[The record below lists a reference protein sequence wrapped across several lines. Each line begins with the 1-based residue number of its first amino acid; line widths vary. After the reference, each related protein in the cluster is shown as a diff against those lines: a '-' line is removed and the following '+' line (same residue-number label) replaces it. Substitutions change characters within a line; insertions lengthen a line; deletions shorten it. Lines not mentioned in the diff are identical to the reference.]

1 MEKNSLHRL
10 GDYIREVDVRNRDLE
25 VKKLLGVSISKEFMP
40 SIANTIG
47 TDMSSYKV
55 VEPRQFVY
63 IADTSRR
70 GDKIAIALL
79 ENNDKVIVS
88 SIYTVFEVKDKQ
100 KLLPEYLMMWFRR
113 PEFDRYARF
122 KSHGSAREIFS
133 WEEMC
138 DVELPIPSIEQQQK
152 MVSEYEA
159 VTRRIRLNEQIIAKL
174 EETAQA
180 LYRKMFV
187 DGIDKE
193 NLPEG
198 WRIGTLGEIAE
209 INTDNIS
216 TKDNSIEIRYLDSS
230 SVTQNVFEEYQ
241 IFNVLHN
248 EIPSRAKRKVK
259 HNDIVYSTV
268 RPNLKHYGIIK
279 DSVENMIVSTAFAVI
294 RSCYNPIS
302 NELLYLMLTD
312 EKNTEYLQGIAEM
325 SKATYPSITP
335 EDISALK
342 LAIPIESMDMLKV
355 NQSIKY
361 CFDFVY
367 YKHQEN
373 KELKE
378 LQSLLLAK
386 MGKKKMEWYEKE
398 LYSTK

>member
-25 VKKLLGVSISKEFMP
+25 VKKLLGVSVSKEFMP

-79 ENNDKVIVS
+79 EGDDKIIVS

-100 KLLPEYLMMWFRR
+100 EFLPEYLMMWFRR
-113 PEFDRYARF
+113 SEFDRYARF

-152 MVSEYEA
+152 IVSEYKA

-187 DGIDKE
+187 DGINKE

-198 WRIGTLGEIAE
+198 WRIGTLEMLCELIIAG
-209 INTDNIS
+209 T
-216 TKDNSIEIRYLDSS
+216 
-230 SVTQNVFEEYQ
+230 
-241 IFNVLHN
+241 
-248 EIPSRAKRKVK
+248 IP
-259 HNDIVYSTV
+259 VYSDESQHLV
-268 RPNLKHYGIIK
+268 LGQKCN
-279 DSVENMIVSTAFAVI
+279 
-294 RSCYNPIS
+294 YNGCID
-302 NELLYLMLTD
+302 L
-312 EKNTEYLQGIAEM
+312 
-325 SKATYPSITP
+325 SKARGHKPKTGCTPLQFGDILINSTGKGTLGRVGQIYFQPKDVTFDSNMTMVRVKEDYLIEYVGSYVSQQEKMFVHISQGSTDQTRLYCSMIRPLKIIIPDDDTLKTYSK
-335 EDISALK
+335 SCR
-342 LAIPIESMDMLKV
+342 PIK
-355 NQSIKY
+355 
-361 CFDFVY
+361 CFIEQ
-367 YKHQEN
+367 KRQEN
-373 KELKE
+373 YQLKE

-386 MGKKKMEWYEKE
+386 MGK
-398 LYSTK
+398 

>member
-1 MEKNSLHRL
+1 MQMQHSKEMKNDYKRL

-55 VEPRQFVY
+55 VELRQFVY

-79 ENNDKVIVS
+79 EGDDKVIVS
-88 SIYTVFEVKDKQ
+88 SIYTVFEVKNKQ
-100 KLLPEYLMMWFRR
+100 ELLPEYLMIWFRR
-113 PEFDRYARF
+113 SEFDRYARF

-198 WRIGTLGEIAE
+198 WRMGTLGEIAE

-216 TKDNSIEIRYLDSS
+216 TKDNFIEIRYLDSS
-230 SVTQNVFEEYQ
+230 SVTQNVFDEYQ
-241 IFNVLHN
+241 ILNVLQD

-279 DSVENMIVSTAFAVI
+279 DTVENIIVSTAFAVV
-294 RSCYNPIS
+294 RSCCSPIS
-302 NELLYLMLTD
+302 NELLYLILTD

-342 LAIPIESMDMLKV
+342 IAIPIESVSISNM

-361 CFDFVY
+361 CFDFMY
-367 YKHQEN
+367 NKHQEN
-373 KELKE
+373 KKLKE
-378 LQSLLLAK
+378 LQSLLLVK
-386 MGKKKMEWYEKE
+386 MGQ
-398 LYSTK
+398 

>member
-1 MEKNSLHRL
+1 MEKNSLYRL

-25 VKKLLGVSISKEFMP
+25 VTKLLGVSISKEFMP

-70 GDKIAIALL
+70 GDKIAIALYKDD
-79 ENNDKVIVS
+79 EKAIVS
-88 SIYTVFEVKDKQ
+88 QAYTIFEVKNKQ
-100 KLLPEYLMMWFRR
+100 ELLPEYLMMWFRR

-138 DVELPIPSIEQQQK
+138 DVELPIPPIEQQQK
-152 MVSEYEA
+152 IVSEYEA

-198 WRIGTLGEIAE
+198 WRMGTLGEIAKIKAGGDKPKVFSNCYTDQCQIPVVANGIE
-209 INTDNIS
+209 NQGIIGYTEHFVINERAITIS
-216 TKDNSIEIRYLDSS
+216 ARGTIGVCFVRTRPYCPIVRLI
-230 SVTQNVFEEYQ
+230 SVIPYDKSF
-241 IFNVLHN
+241 LHN
-248 EIPSRAKRKVK
+248 LWFQLSRKQFEGDGSVQNQLTIPVLEREEVIVPDHKTLDEFEKRM
-259 HNDIVYSTV
+259 S
-268 RPNLKHYGIIK
+268 L
-279 DSVENMIVSTAFAVI
+279 
-294 RSCYNPIS
+294 IS
-302 NELLYLMLTD
+302 NAIELNAKQNKKLTELL
-312 EKNTEYLQGIAEM
+312 
-325 SKATYPSITP
+325 
-335 EDISALK
+335 
-342 LAIPIESMDMLKV
+342 
-355 NQSIKY
+355 
-361 CFDFVY
+361 
-367 YKHQEN
+367 
-373 KELKE
+373 
-378 LQSLLLAK
+378 SLLLAK
-386 MGKKKMEWYEKE
+386 MVR
-398 LYSTK
+398 